1 MISWVAL
8 NGKNIIYIIIFVNY
22 GVLKKIHVSRMMIL
36 ERLVRYVRFFDVAC
50 VLSDE
55 SEDF

>member
-1 MISWVAL
+1 MVKTYL
-8 NGKNIIYIIIFVNY
+8 YYIFIIFVNY

-36 ERLVRYVRFFDVAC
+36 ERLVRYVRVFDVAC